1 MVWVVILFKVFVER
15 MFFFFLF
22 VLFYNFFGLNK
33 FRVFKAIKGGGVKVG
48 VFKFFVIKKDRVLRN

>member
-1 MVWVVILFKVFVER
+1 